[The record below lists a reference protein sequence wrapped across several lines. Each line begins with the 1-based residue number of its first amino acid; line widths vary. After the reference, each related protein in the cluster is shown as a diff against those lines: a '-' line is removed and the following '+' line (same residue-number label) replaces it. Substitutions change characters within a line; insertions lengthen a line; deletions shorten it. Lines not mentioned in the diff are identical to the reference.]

1 MDVRISL
8 LPCRPVPL
16 AKNAW
21 SMMLVFL
28 VGAQL
33 KSPEIH
39 TCTRGE
45 LNKEYPCAQYVKKIW
60 TLVFIAGFV
69 INSCKTNNIYI
80 HIMIRI
86 SKPSTRFYQMYVF
99 LSLFLYFHIRRGKH
113 GSAILKV
120 INGCLPD
127 WSWFKMSFYL
137 DSLSYNN
144 RSHNLLHI
152 WIWIYVVYLI
162 VSKG

>member
-28 VGAQL
+28 VGARL
-33 KSPEIH
+33 KSPETH

-99 LSLFLYFHIRRGKH
+99 LSLFLYFHNRRGKH

-120 INGCLPD
+120 INGCISVPKCCVLVTHSRAQQTDQLRTDNSACPC
-127 WSWFKMSFYL
+127 
-137 DSLSYNN
+137 
-144 RSHNLLHI
+144 
-152 WIWIYVVYLI
+152 
-162 VSKG
+162 